1 MLVNRLPC
9 RSFRAKAGI
18 SQIVNPPRVV
28 TDPNCVQR
36 RVLHNE
42 RRPMRLLFVHDRFGA
57 MAGAEVN
64 LQLTAT
70 ELKSRGHTP
79 GLLHGPPTGKG
90 EQEWRDLFEKCYALG
105 SGTGVLAREFPDSSS
120 ATRAALREFQPG
132 AIYVHKMS
140 DRRVL
145 RALADSSVPVV
156 HMVHDH
162 DLYCMRSYKY
172 FPLTRTICTR
182 AAGLG
187 CIFPCGASLARNRN
201 GGFPVKWVSYRARKA
216 EIALNRRFER
226 IIVATDYMRQELLR
240 NGFDGRRIEIH
251 APVPRTKNQATPASF
266 SDRNLIVYSGQI
278 IRGKGVD
285 VLLESLARVRLPFEC
300 VICGDGN
307 HRNHCEQRA
316 RELGLS
322 DRVQFKGYVPPA
334 ELAAFYAEA
343 SLAVVSSVW
352 PEPFGA
358 VGLEAMRHGLPVVA
372 FDAGGINEWLFD
384 GQNGFLVPW
393 MDRAQFAI
401 RIEQLLADK
410 SLARKLGER
419 GRQFGREKFDF
430 DDYISGLEKMF
441 LRIIGQS
448 GIRRMESINYGT
460 SNR

>member
-1 MLVNRLPC
+1 
-9 RSFRAKAGI
+9 
-18 SQIVNPPRVV
+18 
-28 TDPNCVQR
+28 
-36 RVLHNE
+36 
-42 RRPMRLLFVHDRFGA
+42 MRLLFVHDRFGA

-64 LQLTAT
+64 LQLTAA
-70 ELKSRGHTP
+70 ELKNRGHTP

-90 EQEWRDLFEKCYALG
+90 EQEWCDLFKECFALG
-105 SGTGVLAREFPDSSS
+105 GGSSFSSTHLALS
-120 ATRAALREFQPG
+120 EFQPD
-132 AIYVHKMS
+132 AIYIHKMS
-140 DRRVL
+140 DPQVL
-145 RALADSSVPVV
+145 RTLAESHVPVV
-156 HMVHDH
+156 RMVHDH

-201 GGFPVKWVSYRARKA
+201 GRFPVKWVSYRARMA

-251 APVPRTKNQATPASF
+251 APVPRTNDRATPASF
-266 SDRNLIVYSGQI
+266 DDRNLIVYSGQI

-307 HRNHCEQRA
+307 HRKYCEQLA
-316 RELGLS
+316 RGIGLS
-322 DRVQFKGYVPPA
+322 DRVRFKGYVPPA

-372 FDAGGINEWLFD
+372 FAAGGINEWLID

-393 MDRAQFAI
+393 MDRTQFAE
-401 RIEQLLADK
+401 RIEQLLGDK
-410 SLARKLGER
+410 PLARELGER
-419 GRQFGREKFDF
+419 GRKLGREKFDF
-430 DDYISGLEKMF
+430 SQYISGLEKMF
-441 LRIIGQS
+441 SRVVSQS
-448 GIRRMESINYGT
+448 GARRMENITNGT
-460 SNR
+460 NSR